1 MENRILAERFLGKV
15 QEGAHYVDALKTFG
29 TNELNEKQFDLLMKM
44 AEESLP
50 FSERIRV
57 LYDMSRS
64 MKFMNKTFHGIS
76 YDQIEQKCF
85 FVLQQEIL
93 RQAV

>member
-1 MENRILAERFLGKV
+1 M
-15 QEGAHYVDALKTFG
+15 
-29 TNELNEKQFDLLMKM
+29 
-44 AEESLP
+44 P

-85 FVLQQEIL
+85 FVLQQEIFKASSVNRVHQYHIAKDEVKVSL
-93 RQAV
+93 PVRVNWRRRLDRYPSLHATKKGELY